1 MYCFNGDIAAGA
13 SPNMIVGVCAY
24 SITPLVSS
32 LNETFSLGATGK
44 GRLIFIVSALSA
56 LISSIPLET

>member
-1 MYCFNGDIAAGA
+1 MYGFNGDIAAGA

-32 LNETFSLGATGK
+32 LNETFSLGVTGK
-44 GRLIFIVSALSA
+44 GRLIFIVFAFSASTNS
-56 LISSIPLET
+56 ISFET